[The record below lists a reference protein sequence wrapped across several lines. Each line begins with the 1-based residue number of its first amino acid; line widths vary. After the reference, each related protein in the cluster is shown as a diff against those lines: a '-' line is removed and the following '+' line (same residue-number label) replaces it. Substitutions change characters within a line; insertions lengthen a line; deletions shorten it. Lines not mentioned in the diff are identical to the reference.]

1 MFIFVVPTYLHPQV
15 YFKAKKP
22 NQKLEGIATNY
33 SRQILHK
40 PFGKQIYTS
49 TLKRQ
54 LLDINYNINC
64 NLPDFT
70 LKMRAR

>member
-15 YFKAKKP
+15 YFKAKKT